1 MSTRAALFNATK
13 SEGDRFLRVKEII
26 DELNEDVLTR
36 EYELVHPIF
45 KVKYK
50 KSLKS
55 SFNDLK
61 DGLSHPATHIVE
73 SPARYWAEFRNFINH
88 IDF

>member
-1 MSTRAALFNATK
+1 MSTRAALFNAVKTEEDK
-13 SEGDRFLRVKEII
+13 FLRVKEII

-36 EYELVHPIF
+36 EYELVHHIF

-50 KSLKS
+50 KSLRN

-61 DGLSHPATHIVE
+61 DGLSHPATHIME
-73 SPARYWAEFRNFINH
+73 SPARHWAEFRDFINH